1 MSVICKRELFGK
13 AAKYADAKNALR
25 YWFKIATA
33 AEWHNLEDIRR
44 DFPPTDMVDS
54 LAIFNIKGTHYRLIV
69 RIAFA
74 PRRVYIKELLTHS
87 EYSKGAW
94 KKWLP

>member
-1 MSVICKRELFGK
+1 MKVICKRELFGK
-13 AAKYADAKNALR
+13 AAKYADAKNALQ
-25 YWFKIATA
+25 YWFKVATA

-44 DFPPTDMVDS
+44 DFRATDMVDS

-74 PRRVYIKELLTHS
+74 LYIKEFLTHS

-94 KKWLP
+94 KEWLP